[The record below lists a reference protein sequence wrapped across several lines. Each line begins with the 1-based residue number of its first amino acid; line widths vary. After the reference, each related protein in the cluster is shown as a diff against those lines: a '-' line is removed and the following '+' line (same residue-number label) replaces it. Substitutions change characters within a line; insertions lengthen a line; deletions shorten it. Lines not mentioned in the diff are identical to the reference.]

1 MIRIPQRLVW
11 IVFCCVLSALPAAA
25 QLVPLAEGNA
35 RALALG
41 RATTALGGDVWG
53 LYNPAS
59 WSTLQE
65 GTVALFASQAFGM
78 SELRVV
84 SIAVAHPT
92 PYGVASGY
100 ARTYGFEDFR
110 ESVFGVGFGHAF
122 NLSATRQIHVGAALR
137 YTSVMIPDFDSPGAL
152 GLSLGVLVE
161 VMPGLNFGAHGLNI
175 NRPKLSSLDPLETRL
190 DAGLSYRA
198 HERALVVMGVSKD
211 LDFPLSVRGGLE
223 VQPVDVFFVRAGFST
238 EPTRF
243 STGVGVL
250 FSMIRAD
257 LAIEHHE
264 VLGWTPAFEVAF
276 SW

>member
-1 MIRIPQRLVW
+1 M
-11 IVFCCVLSALPAAA
+11 CALSAMPASA

-41 RATTALGGDVWG
+41 RATTAIEGDVWG

-59 WSTLQE
+59 WATIEE
-65 GTVALFASQAFGM
+65 GTVSLFASQAFGL

-84 SIAVAHPT
+84 SLGLAHPT

-110 ESVFGVGFGHAF
+110 ESVFGVGFGRSF
-122 NLSATRQIHVGAALR
+122 SLSATRQIHVGAALR
-137 YTSVMIPDFDSPGAL
+137 YTSVSIPEFNTPPGAL
-152 GLSLGVLVE
+152 GLSIGMLVE

-175 NRPKLSSLDPLETRL
+175 NRPKFSDLDPLETRL
-190 DAGLSYRA
+190 DAGISYRA
-198 HERALVVMGVSKD
+198 HERALVLLGVSKD
-211 LDFPLSVRGGLE
+211 LDYPLSVRGGLE

-238 EPTRF
+238 EPTSF

-250 FSMIRAD
+250 LSQIRAD
-257 LAIEHHE
+257 LAVGHHE
-264 VLGWTPAFEVAF
+264 VLGWTPAFEVTF